1 MGLNFRV
8 GALGVVGIWTP
19 YLFYCYRSFGPYVN
33 RLVDRREAALGEHG
47 ADVDRAVVQS
57 DTSRE
62 GPGPLL
68 TEPIDACLEPG
79 QHGAPEAFEVRRRR
93 RASAAGSDLAGFMSS
108 RARMGA
114 RIRRPR
120 RMRRTL
126 SKKRL
131 RLSSI
136 HRCSQAQTASTRRRP
151 MDPAADFL
159 ACAAATVGVALPR
172 TREIRFRPEPRRE
185 ASL

>member
-1 MGLNFRV
+1 MGLNFDID
-8 GALGVVGIWTP
+8 ALGVVRIDTP

-79 QHGAPEAFEVRRRR
+79 EHGAPEAFEGE
-93 RASAAGSDLAGFMSS
+93 AAAARQRCGSDLAGFMSD
-108 RARMGA
+108 RARISAKAGLKSMPSVCLTSCDLQAERLKVVEAGA
-114 RIRRPR
+114 KEI
-120 RMRRTL
+120 TL
-126 SKKRL
+126 CFYHFPKNP
-131 RLSSI
+131 
-136 HRCSQAQTASTRRRP
+136 QTASREVTARALAR
-151 MDPAADFL
+151 DIDHAQQLGPA
-159 ACAAATVGVALPR
+159 
-172 TREIRFRPEPRRE
+172 
-185 ASL
+185 